1 MKKQFISIVI
11 LILLP
16 ILLKAQFIEDA
27 LRYSKSNGTISP
39 RVAALGVSY
48 IGLVD
53 DYGAL
58 FYNPAGLTL
67 IQKSELN
74 IGLGFKR
81 NTSETDF
88 LSTNNIFNS
97 NSEYITN
104 VGVVSGFVRDNK
116 KISVGIGYFRES
128 DFYNTLEFSA
138 LNPNSSIIA
147 SETKFGPSVDAENW
161 AYELFLSNKNA
172 STGYNTPYTDSLV
185 QSSFVNESGG
195 LHNVSGGIAFD
206 INDNVT
212 LGASLTGKWGT
223 YGYKREYKESDTY
236 GVYTNTFVDG
246 YSLSEVLLKEKKKK
260 KVSGI
265 SGSIGILAKY
275 ENFLRVSANIKFPT
289 WYRVEESFTKR
300 LDANYRNQNSR
311 FFEYNGEN
319 SYNLTTPF
327 IYSAGISFHYLG
339 VTFSTGVE
347 YSDASQL
354 KFSDASTQVLD
365 LNNQI
370 VRELIG
376 QTTWGFGLEYEPGF
390 VPFVGRISY
399 SQTSSPYSFD
409 IPNAYKSV
417 LGLGLGVY
425 LGENVR
431 VDAVFQ
437 WNEFAELRT
446 NYADANYMS
455 EYTRYILNNKPL
467 NISLGITYRY

>member
-1 MKKQFISIVI
+1 MSKQLLSIVI
-11 LILLP
+11 IILLP
-16 ILLKAQFIEDA
+16 ILLKAQYIEDA
-27 LRYSKSNGTISP
+27 LRYAKSNGTISP
-39 RVAALGVSY
+39 RVAAMGISY
-48 IGLVD
+48 MGLVD

-58 FYNPAGLTL
+58 FHNPAGLTL

-81 NTSETDF
+81 NSSETNF
-88 LSTNNIFNS
+88 LSNTDLFKS

-104 VGVVSGFVRDNK
+104 VGIVSGFVRNNK

-128 DFYNTLEFSA
+128 DFYNTLEYSS

-147 SETKFGPSVDAENW
+147 SETKFGPQIDAENW
-161 AYELFLSNKNA
+161 AYRLFLADTNLTN
-172 STGYNTPYTDSLV
+172 GYYTPYTDSLV
-185 QSSFVNESGG
+185 QTGFVKESGG
-195 LHNVSGGIAFD
+195 LHNISGGISFD
-206 INDNVT
+206 VNENVS
-212 LGASLTGKWGT
+212 LGASLIGKWGT
-223 YGYKREYKESDTY
+223 YTYKRDYKETDNL
-236 GVYTNTFVDG
+236 GVYSNTLIEG
-246 YSLSEVLLKEKKKK
+246 HTLTELLSKEDLSQ

-265 SGSIGILAKY
+265 SGSIGILAKF
-275 ENFLRVSANIKFPT
+275 ENFLRFSANIKFPT
-289 WYRVEESFTKR
+289 WYRVEESFGNRIEAKYTTQK
-300 LDANYRNQNSR
+300 DEW
-311 FFEYNGEN
+311 FEYTGEN

-347 YSDASQL
+347 YTDVSQL
-354 KFSDASTQVLD
+354 TFSDASSQVLD

-417 LGLGLGVY
+417 LGVGLGAYVS
-425 LGENVR
+425 ENVR
-431 VDAVFQ
+431 IDGVFQ
-437 WNEFAELRT
+437 WNEFSELRT
-446 NYADANYMS
+446 SYKDANYIS
-455 EYTRYILNNKPL
+455 DYTRYVLSNKPL
-467 NISLGITYRY
+467 NISFGITYRY

>member
-1 MKKQFISIVI
+1 MKKQLISIVV

-27 LRYSKSNGTISP
+27 LRYAKSNGTISP
-39 RVAALGVSY
+39 RASSLGVSY

-74 IGLGFKR
+74 VGLGFKR

-88 LSTNNIFNS
+88 LSTNNIFKS

-104 VGVVSGFVRDNK
+104 VGVVSGFVRNNK

-128 DFYNTLEFSA
+128 DFYNTSEFSA

-147 SETKFGPSVDAENW
+147 SETRLGPQTDVDNW
-161 AYELFLSNKNA
+161 AYQLFLANRNINS
-172 STGYNTPYTDSLV
+172 GYSTPYTDSLV
-185 QSSFVNESGG
+185 QTAFVNESGG
-195 LHNVSGGIAFD
+195 LHNISGGISFD
-206 INDNVT
+206 VNENVA

-223 YGYKREYKESDTY
+223 YGYKRDYAESDVL
-236 GVYTNTFVDG
+236 GVYNNTTVDG
-246 YSLSEVLLKEKKKK
+246 YSFSQLKLKEDLSQ

-275 ENFLRVSANIKFPT
+275 ENFLRFSANIKFPT
-289 WYRVEESFTKR
+289 WYRVEETFSKR
-300 LDANYRNQNSR
+300 LDAFYKNQESR
-311 FFEYNGEN
+311 YFSYDGKN

-327 IYSAGISFHYLG
+327 IYSAGFSFHYLG

-347 YSDASQL
+347 YSDVSQL
-354 KFSDASTQVLD
+354 TFSDASSQVLD

-399 SQTSSPYSFD
+399 SQSSSPYSFD

-417 LGLGLGVY
+417 LGVGIGAY
-425 LGENVR
+425 IGENVR
-431 VDAVFQ
+431 IDGVFQ
-437 WNEFAELRT
+437 WNEFSEIRT
-446 NYADANYMS
+446 SYTDANYVS
-455 EYTRYILNNKPL
+455 DYTRYILSNKPL
-467 NISLGITYRY
+467 NISFGITYRY